1 MPLSLIQASAVLG
14 RAKTLARG
22 LCLGI
27 QREFEYVRAI
37 GDWHRKLRVMRA
49 ACWSLHTAI
58 CEETPSWVS
67 SAPYDDPE
75 SSDAAAICRPWIQ
88 RSMARIDRE
97 LDDIQ
102 SWLSP
107 GFEQRATRYSAERA
121 IKATF
126 SILRV
131 MTDVANW
138 LESAQI
144 ETGVDTSTEQFKSVV
159 AEWALPTPLGADP
172 FELIERDFADAD
184 AVLTLQTPLELC
196 MVMRSL
202 WCHYQFAMAIRPGLA
217 QSKRLNERAREL
229 HQKAIERTNEI
240 SELQQLGRPIYT
252 SFFAEIPNAAAMI
265 EACLEANHVRER
277 ELGEKLC
284 SGEFLKLAG
293 LPDCLSL
300 IDRTSRPLANTA
312 AIRILVIDLPK
323 LRLEPTWGEQFELQ
337 HRSWKDPSQFGL
349 CDLAIVNAECLPSDE
364 RQLEQLRSHAARM
377 VCIGKTHTC
386 SAADSVDE
394 HHLRHFTG
402 SIDAI
407 DRHFIHVYLT
417 DNASPEWCRKAL
429 ATRQAMALGNLSDEW
444 IVLSYLLPEFPLSPG
459 EPTEFKNLKLAD
471 AIRKDLL
478 TEPFNGAP
486 PKSFSQITRRKLSR
500 IKGAAFL
507 DVVTSIENAF
517 KKPPVIAAAWRPL
530 VAEYGL
536 TEGSLAER
544 VPSLLS

>member
-1 MPLSLIQASAVLG
+1 
-14 RAKTLARG
+14 
-22 LCLGI
+22 
-27 QREFEYVRAI
+27 
-37 GDWHRKLRVMRA
+37 
-49 ACWSLHTAI
+49 
-58 CEETPSWVS
+58 
-67 SAPYDDPE
+67 
-75 SSDAAAICRPWIQ
+75 
-88 RSMARIDRE
+88 MARIDRE

-144 ETGVDTSTEQFKSVV
+144 ETGVDTSTEQFKLVV
-159 AEWALPTPLGADP
+159 SEWALPTPLGADP

-184 AVLTLQTPLELC
+184 AVLKLQTPLELC

-202 WCHYQFAMAIRPGLA
+202 WCHYQFAMAIRPEIA
-217 QSKRLNERAREL
+217 QSKRLNERVREL
-229 HQKAIERTNEI
+229 HQKAIERTKQI
-240 SELQQLGRPIYT
+240 RELQRAGKPIYT

-265 EACLEANHVRER
+265 EACLQANQER
-277 ELGEKLC
+277 EAELRDELSTGGL
-284 SGEFLKLAG
+284 LKLAE
-293 LPDCLSL
+293 LSDCLSTM
-300 IDRTSRPLANTA
+300 DRTSRPLANTA

-337 HRSWKDPSQFGL
+337 HRSWKDPSQFGS

-364 RQLEQLRSHAARM
+364 RQLEQLKSRAARM
-377 VCIGKTHTC
+377 VCVGKTNTS
-386 SAADSVDE
+386 SAADSADGQ
-394 HHLRHFTG
+394 HRRYFTG

-417 DNASPEWCRKAL
+417 DNASPAWCRQAL
-429 ATRQAMALGNLSDEW
+429 ATRQAIALGNLSDEW

-459 EPTEFKNLKLAD
+459 EPTEFKNLKHAD
-471 AIRKDLL
+471 DIRKEFLI
-478 TEPFNGAP
+478 EPFKGTHVKPFLRMTN
-486 PKSFSQITRRKLSR
+486 RNLSR

-507 DVVTSIENAF
+507 DVVMSIEKAF
-517 KKPPVIAAAWRPL
+517 AKPPIIAAAWRPL
-530 VAEYGL
+530 VADYGL
-536 TEGSLAER
+536 TEGSVAER
-544 VPSLLS
+544 VPTLLS